1 MDFFERLT
9 GFRERGPEEV
19 RRQLVVE
26 KGALRSRVNGRVMR
40 PGVLERV
47 TGAALGPVPE
57 RGPSRFGQ
65 VVGEARALHL
75 AHPGALF
82 QVASQF
88 NLLEMIAPDVTPAMG
103 ITRYEGDPTQGPA
116 CAIACAAGTIWRNY
130 FAEHDGVAG
139 QCTRQM
145 DCLAPLGRALGND
158 GGALW
163 EMRNGYALPHPGG
176 LEAVGARLAGGTDSY
191 RGLLEV
197 GLQRD
202 TEVTLEGGGH
212 LVHQVYCSALP
223 VAYGRPGPWAPFA
236 RLVLEEAYE
245 ITLGLAAR
253 LQVPVF
259 LTLLGGGAFGND
271 KAWILGAMERAFR
284 IYRNAGLEVAVVGHR
299 APDAEVGRLIAA
311 MGGQG

>member
-9 GFRERGPEEV
+9 GFAERGPQEV
-19 RRQLVVE
+19 RRGLVVE
-26 KGALRSRVNGRVMR
+26 DGALRSVVNGRVMR

-47 TGAALGPVPE
+47 TSAALGPVPE
-57 RGPSRFGQ
+57 RGASRFGQ
-65 VVGEARALHL
+65 VVGDAQALHL

-88 NLLEMIAPDVTPAMG
+88 NLLEMIGPDVTPAMG

-130 FAEHDGVAG
+130 FVEHDGVTG
-139 QCTRQM
+139 QCARQI
-145 DCLAPLGRALGND
+145 DCLAPLGRALGNE

-176 LEAVGARLAGGTDSY
+176 LEAVQEKLRGRFDEY

-212 LVHQVYCSALP
+212 AVHQVYCSALP
-223 VAYGRPGPWAPFA
+223 VAYGGAGEWQLFA

-253 LQVPVF
+253 LEVPVF
-259 LTLLGGGAFGND
+259 LTLLGGGAFGNETW
-271 KAWILGAMERAFR
+271 WITEAMRRAFR
-284 IYRNAGLEVAVVGHR
+284 LYANAGLDVTVVSYR
-299 APDAEVGRLIAA
+299 APNREVTALLEEFGPA
-311 MGGQG
+311 

>member
-9 GFRERGPEEV
+9 GFVERGPERV
-19 RRQLVVE
+19 RENLVAEGGV
-26 KGALRSRVNGRVMR
+26 LRSRVNGRVMR

-47 TGAALGPVPE
+47 TSAGLGPVPE
-57 RGPSRFGQ
+57 RGASRFSQ
-65 VVGEARALHL
+65 VVEDAQALHL

-88 NLLEMIAPDVTPAMG
+88 NLLEMIGPDVTPAMG
-103 ITRYEGDPTQGPA
+103 ITRYAGDPTQGPA

-130 FAEHDGVAG
+130 FAEHDGYVG
-139 QCTRQM
+139 QCERQI
-145 DCLAPLGRALGND
+145 DCLAPLGQALGNEW
-158 GGALW
+158 GTLW

-176 LEAVGARLAGGTDSY
+176 LEEVQEKLLGRFDDY

-197 GLQRD
+197 GLQRG

-212 LVHQVYCSALP
+212 EVHQVYCSALP
-223 VAYGRPGPWAPFA
+223 VAYGGEGEWQLFA

-253 LQVPVF
+253 LEVPVF

-271 KAWILGAMERAFR
+271 KWWILEAMGRAMR
-284 IYRNAGLEVAVVGHR
+284 MYRNAGLDVRVVSYRAEDGEVAG
-299 APDAEVGRLIAA
+299 LIESL
-311 MGGQG
+311 G